1 MSSSPLSPNA
11 PHLLSTGLTVEETRA
26 TISGLVDQLLH
37 TGVVAET
44 ESVLL
49 DQGLN
54 RVLASD
60 VLSPIDVPAADN
72 SAMDGFAFRG
82 TEINSAPVTQLMVV
96 GTVFAGTPFTG
107 SLAAGQCL
115 KIMTGALMPSQ
126 CDTVIPQE
134 MTQTLPLAADGIE
147 RIQFESKA
155 VSSGENRRLRGED
168 LAQGSVAIAAGR
180 ILRPSDL
187 GLAASLGISTLTV
200 KRKLRVAIL
209 SSGNELRPLGSEL
222 DSGSIYDSNRYSL
235 MGLLNRL
242 ALEVI
247 DCGIIQDDPLAL
259 KNAFSQ
265 AALTADVIISSG
277 GVSVGEADFTKQV
290 MQELGDVGFW
300 KIAMRPGRPMAFG
313 SLKPVPNQ
321 HPPRSTLFF
330 GLPGNPVAVMV
341 TFYQFVQSALLQLS
355 GATQLRPP
363 LTQAI
368 ASAAIRKKPGRTEYQ
383 RGILEIGPDGRAQV
397 RVTGSQGAGILRSM
411 SEANC
416 FIVLGHEQGNIAA
429 GDLVNVVLFE
439 GLL

>member
-1 MSSSPLSPNA
+1 
-11 PHLLSTGLTVEETRA
+11 V
-26 TISGLVDQLLH
+26 
-37 TGVVAET
+37 
-44 ESVLL
+44 L
-49 DQGLN
+49 DQALN
-54 RVLASD
+54 RILASD
-60 VLSPIDVPAADN
+60 ALSPIDVPAADN

-82 TEINSAPVTQLMVV
+82 AELSSAPLTQLMVV
-96 GTVFAGTPFTG
+96 GTVFAGTPFAG

-115 KIMTGALMPSQ
+115 KIMTGALMPAQ

-134 MTQTLPLAADGIE
+134 MTQKLPTEADGIE
-147 RIQFESKA
+147 RIQFESNA

-187 GLAASLGISTLTV
+187 GLAASLGINTLTV

-209 SSGNELRPLGSEL
+209 SSGNELRPLGMPL

-242 ALEVI
+242 GLDVL
-247 DCGIIQDDPLAL
+247 DCGIIQDNPIAL
-259 KNAFSQ
+259 KTAFLQ
-265 AALTADVIISSG
+265 AASTADVIISSG

-313 SLKPVPNQ
+313 TLKPAPNQ

-383 RGILEIGPDGRAQV
+383 RGILEIGPDGRTHV

-416 FIVLGHEQGNIAA
+416 FIVLGHEQGNVGA
-429 GDLVNVVLFE
+429 GELVNVVLFE